1 MDEKISIIMPSYNYA
16 KYIREAIRSV
26 INQTY
31 TNWELIII
39 DDASTDHS
47 LDIIEE
53 YLHDTRIKLII
64 NDKNL
69 GLAGTLKKGI
79 EFAEGN
85 WIAFLECDD
94 MFYPLSL
101 EKKMEAAKNGA
112 DVIFTAVEGFQDKQK
127 IEKYKKHV
135 EDINKY
141 IVKLNKSKFIP
152 NFKDI
157 VYKTNIIQTFSA
169 LMIRK
174 ELLQE
179 CKFNPLCKSA
189 LDYYLEAQLCFH
201 KFYYIHEELT
211 RWRLHGDSYLNRDK
225 NSWLIKFLFSISI
238 YKETIKDKN
247 AFMQFFVLT
256 NWIRR
261 KIIYIS
267 TNNSRLKISLF
278 NNQIIFVI

>member
-1 MDEKISIIMPSYNYA
+1 MPSYNYA

-69 GLAGTLKKGI
+69 GLAGTMKKGI
-79 EFAEGN
+79 EFAEGK
-85 WIAFLECDD
+85 WIAFLESDD
-94 MFYPLSL
+94 MFYPSSL
-101 EKKMEAAKNGA
+101 EKKIEAAKNGA
-112 DVIFTAVEGFQDKQK
+112 DVIFTAVECFQDKYK

-135 EDINKY
+135 ESINQY

-152 NFKDI
+152 NFKNI
-157 VYKTNIIQTFSA
+157 VYKTNIIPTFSV
-169 LMIRK
+169 LMVRK

-189 LDYYLEAQLCFH
+189 LDYYLQAQLCFN

-211 RWRLHGDSYLNRDK
+211 RWRLHSDSYLNRDK

-247 AFMQFFVLT
+247 AFAQFFILA

-261 KIIYIS
+261 KIIYVS
-267 TNNSRLKISLF
+267 LNNGRLKISLF
-278 NNQIIFVI
+278 NNQLIFAI